1 MSLDL
6 TNIRTKTRKTM
17 IHQEKKFFAQSLT
30 LKIHTKPG
38 FMTKKRVDNNYVL
51 NKTEN
56 PRTVTA
62 VQSLI

>member
-1 MSLDL
+1 
-6 TNIRTKTRKTM
+6 M

-51 NKTEN
+51 NKAEN